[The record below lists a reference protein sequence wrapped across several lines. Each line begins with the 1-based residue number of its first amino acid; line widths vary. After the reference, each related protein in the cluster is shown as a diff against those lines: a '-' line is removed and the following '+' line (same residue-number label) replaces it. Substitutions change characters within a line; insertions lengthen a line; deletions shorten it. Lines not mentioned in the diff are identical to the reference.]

1 MEYLNLMTSSWKI
14 QFRFI
19 IFSIASF
26 RKTCSD
32 LGQWVSFR
40 SYRRTIAI
48 DKPHQVDDA
57 NCWWYQHYFTLG
69 RCSFTYPWWTK
80 NWVNRYVWPSILGS
94 ERHLSMTPTDKPYF
108 QNKAAIIQCTRTVFR
123 IDTLVGTK
131 YNLYKGIYVVVS
143 LPILFDSIWNHSPMT
158 YLDIVT
164 GFAP

>member
-14 QFRFI
+14 QFRYI
-19 IFSIASF
+19 IFFHRHF
-26 RKTCSD
+26 RKTCSE
-32 LGQWVSFR
+32 LGQWVSVW
-40 SYRRTIAI
+40 SYPRTIAI
-48 DKPHQVDDA
+48 EKPHQVGNT

-69 RCSFTYPWWTK
+69 RCSLTDVWWTK
-80 NWVNRYVWPSILGS
+80 NWVNRYVRSSIQGS

-123 IDTLVGTK
+123 VDTLVGTK